1 MICYTRIT
9 CYKSL
14 GRATHRLRTAQVPY
28 TGGQIPLMKPR
39 YRGSHLFIPPTLPR
53 SRQANNAIQPCC
65 ADAPNRNYIVE
76 WKVFTRCAFTFLS
89 PIYHNTQ
96 PLRLHTSTADKSAAP
111 HCLTM
116 RSKSDIWLTKPVANL
131 LWLEKHPGV
140 LFSGRTRAPG
150 DSSEP
155 LRLHGDRPSSFH
167 RVHHNSVYFWRYGG
181 LEESS
186 PSIKRWGSAFQNS
199 MQQLAATTRLGV
211 KKKI

>member
-1 MICYTRIT
+1 MICLKRIT

-96 PLRLHTSTADKSAAP
+96 PIASADLYRGQIGRSTLSHDALKIGHLVDQTCRKTCCGLQSTLGCYLAGVRRPLKTVASHCDCTETGLVPSTASITTLCIFGDMVGS
-111 HCLTM
+111 
-116 RSKSDIWLTKPVANL
+116 RSP
-131 LWLEKHPGV
+131 
-140 LFSGRTRAPG
+140 R
-150 DSSEP
+150 
-155 LRLHGDRPSSFH
+155 H
-167 RVHHNSVYFWRYGG
+167 R
-181 LEESS
+181 
-186 PSIKRWGSAFQNS
+186 
-199 MQQLAATTRLGV
+199 
-211 KKKI
+211 